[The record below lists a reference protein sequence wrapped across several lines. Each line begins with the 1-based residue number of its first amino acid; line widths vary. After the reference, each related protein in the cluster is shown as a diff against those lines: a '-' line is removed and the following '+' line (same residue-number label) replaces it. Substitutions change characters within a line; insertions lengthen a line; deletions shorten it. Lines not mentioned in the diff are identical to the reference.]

1 MANYYLETSAF
12 LKRYKQEKGSNFV
25 NQLIEDD
32 PSLIFYLNLTIAE
45 ISKVFFRLY
54 KYPQR
59 LEQDGQIT
67 EEVFNI
73 LRNQFA
79 SDLLK
84 LNKISLKEI
93 LKEGPYKVFGA
104 NGIIGYY
111 SRYNHDD
118 PKVIVGC
125 RGTCGSVYL
134 TKSRSWITG
143 NVMVVHP
150 KIENLLKEF
159 LYYFLQVANLKKGG
173 YLSNERLLP

>member
-84 LNKISLKEI
+84 LNKISLTEEIVERTKEV
-93 LKEGPYKVFGA
+93 LEK
-104 NGIIGYY
+104 
-111 SRYNHDD
+111 
-118 PKVIVGC
+118 
-125 RGTCGSVYL
+125 
-134 TKSRSWITG
+134 
-143 NVMVVHP
+143 
-150 KIENLLKEF
+150 
-159 LYYFLQVANLKKGG
+159 G
-173 YLSNERLLP
+173 YLKSVIDILHLSAFLIIREEFPETKLISADGNLIEVAKKFISESDIINPENYD